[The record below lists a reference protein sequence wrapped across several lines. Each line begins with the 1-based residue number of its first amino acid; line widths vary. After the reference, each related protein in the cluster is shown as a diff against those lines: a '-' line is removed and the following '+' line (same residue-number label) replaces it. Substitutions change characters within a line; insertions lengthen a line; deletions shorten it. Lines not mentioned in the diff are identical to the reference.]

1 MTNSAAIPAS
11 PLPAKS
17 SSKLPPFDWADPLML
32 AGQLSEEE
40 RMVYDM
46 AKRFADE
53 ELFPGVLEAN
63 RNQTF
68 DRTVYKKM
76 GDAGFL
82 GLGLEGYGCP
92 GGTAVMYG
100 LVARAVEGCDS
111 AANY

>member
-1 MTNSAAIPAS
+1 MTNTAAIPAS
-11 PLPAKS
+11 PPPAKA
-17 SSKLPPFDWADPLML
+17 SSKLPPFDWADPLLL

-53 ELFPGVLEAN
+53 ELLPGVLEAN

-68 DRTVYKKM
+68 DRAIYRKM

-82 GLGLEGYGCP
+82 GLGLEGGTGTPCSHRSSTNHELT
-92 GGTAVMYG
+92 GGSPD
-100 LVARAVEGCDS
+100 VAHT
-111 AANY
+111 